1 MNINN
6 IIAQIQTHC
15 PSIHSVSGAI
25 KLMEAMENPPQGV
38 TAYVVPTGE
47 NSERNSTLN
56 VITQKINASFAV
68 LVMMVYSMNDDT
80 GAQAYADIQAVRDE
94 LTNALLGFVP
104 FDGASPIEHT
114 SGSLANIS
122 PGVLMWNDEFVTD
135 YYRRNTQ

>member
-15 PSIHSVSGAI
+15 PAIRSVSGAI

-68 LVMMVYSMNDDT
+68 LVMMVYNMNDDT

-94 LTNALLGFVP
+94 LANALLGFVP
-104 FDGASPIEHT
+104 FDGASPIEHI